1 MPRIFDN
8 IQKHLFQALHE
19 THELSDHDDFYVGYF
34 NLRGWKELDSYIET
48 F

>member
-8 IQKHLFQALHE
+8 IQKHLFQAPQE
-19 THELSDHDDFYVGYF
+19 THELFGHDDFCDGYF
-34 NLRGWKELDSYIET
+34 NLYGWKELDSYIEI